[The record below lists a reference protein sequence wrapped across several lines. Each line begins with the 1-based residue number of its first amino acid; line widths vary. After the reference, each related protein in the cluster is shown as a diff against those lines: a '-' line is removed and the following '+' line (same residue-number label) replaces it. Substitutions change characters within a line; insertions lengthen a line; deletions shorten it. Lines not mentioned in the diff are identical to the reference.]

1 MLTTVRVMLGGIT
14 FSVLAAT
21 AATAA
26 AQDNYPSR
34 PITLI
39 NPYAVGGPAD
49 LLGRALAKE
58 LGEELGQSIIV
69 ENRAGGGASIGTAH
83 VAKAPPDGY
92 TLLLGTAAAHTVTP
106 LATKVVYDGIKDFAF
121 IGMVANVPNV
131 LTVHPSV
138 KAETLAEF
146 LALAKKQPGELN
158 YASAGIGSSPHI
170 GAETFKHAAGVDL
183 MHVPYKGAAPATND
197 LVAGVVPVG
206 FLNVSAVLPFI
217 KSQRLRALAYGGE
230 RRSPDLPDVPLFAE
244 AGVPNSQM
252 GSWYSLAVPAKTPQA
267 VVDTLAQ
274 ALQTV
279 QAKPSFQAVLA
290 TQNAEPMPQLKEQAT
305 HYISD
310 DGQRLAE
317 LVRATGMKLQD

>member
-305 HYISD
+305 QYISD